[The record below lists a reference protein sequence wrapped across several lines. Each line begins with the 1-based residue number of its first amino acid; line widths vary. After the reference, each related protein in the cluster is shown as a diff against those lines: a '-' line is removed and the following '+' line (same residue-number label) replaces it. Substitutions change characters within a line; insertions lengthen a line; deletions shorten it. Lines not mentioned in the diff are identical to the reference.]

1 MHEDVD
7 HNSMNTEHEDGSPT
21 YLCSVEG
28 EEWLKLNYDS
38 GAVSTVIPIE
48 MAVAQGLQ
56 LRRVGDYRVANGEK
70 IPRYGRVRVPCIDE
84 QGHRRG
90 FKATVTHVHKPLGSA
105 GEFSATHDAYI
116 FDDGGWLIPRNTSM
130 AQAMRAFLQQ
140 LIEVNGERGM
150 LKLYKEGNL
159 YNIYLK
165 QRGDL
170 QELGTLDSDSA
181 SSGNER
187 QAQRP

>member
-1 MHEDVD
+1 M
-7 HNSMNTEHEDGSPT
+7 
-21 YLCSVEG
+21 EG
-28 EEWLKLNYDS
+28 DEWLKLNYDS
-38 GAVSTVIPIE
+38 GAVSTVISIE
-48 MAVAQGLQ
+48 MAVAQGLN
-56 LRRVGDYRVANGEK
+56 LRRVGNYRVANGEK

-116 FDDGGWLIPRNTSM
+116 FDDGGWLIPSM
-130 AQAMRAFLQQ
+130 AQATRAFLRQ

-187 QAQRP
+187 EAMRP